1 MLQLIENW
9 EKRKIVDSISIE
21 NLVDRVRNPSSD
33 FLKVVNEIRSLPR
46 KSKEYEDIKKTLP
59 CFTTAFNFN
68 GYVSNKNIGKST
80 GYLYIDVDNTTE
92 IKLEHPAVVFYC
104 KSISG
109 KGYSII
115 VGVNGVTPDNIKNA
129 TKFVAQELDIEL
141 DEYAI
146 SKDRLTILSYDVDAY
161 YNPNH
166 SYIEYSGNE
175 ISCTHCNSIL
185 YNNIGYEHN
194 GYKIRTDNFSEV
206 VSKIDFKGDLF
217 KKFEGDKL
225 GYVKVPLPFSEVKEG
240 RRNSLMNSICF
251 VLRGLNPTLDK
262 HIMTKYLMS
271 INSAKFSPKLFDEE
285 LETIVDS
292 VYQVKEIK
300 LYPNTFRTYIYNP
313 DYDLSVKER
322 RQINI
327 KQTHLSVKNRTISEI
342 ETTID
347 NWDFSVGKITC
358 RKLTEVSGKDKKTIA
373 KYYCKFKEKINKLNL
388 CNSNK

>member
-92 IKLEHPAVVFYC
+92 IKLEHPSVVFYC

-262 HIMTKYLMS
+262 HIMTKYLMT

-300 LYPNTFRTYIYNP
+300 LYPNTFRTYVYNP

-322 RQINI
+322 RQISI

-373 KYYCKFKEKINKLNL
+373 KYYYKFKEKINKLNL